1 MKQGL
6 LILQAL
12 TLLPEGPLTSFMALN
27 EKGTIGAGIVTPY
40 GLSKPSYESRGNP
53 SFDTLDSPCA
63 TPAADQDPPPKDEYD
78 TASVH
83 PFSPFY
89 SHPTTRTSFEQRASE
104 SKVNIAI
111 YQHDLESGSRI
122 AQSTDIPRSK
132 KDCTVWPGS
141 TSKKSLCCQQRS
153 RWNPLRNLSRRDK
166 LLVKILIVLLV
177 VGAAVGLGI
186 GIAKATG
193 TGIWQS
199 NNSESPIGHQG
210 SHG

>member
-1 MKQGL
+1 
-6 LILQAL
+6 
-12 TLLPEGPLTSFMALN
+12 MALN
-27 EKGTIGAGIVTPY
+27 EKGTTGTVTVTRY
-40 GLSKPSYESRGNP
+40 GLPKPPYESHGNL
-53 SFDTLDSPCA
+53 SFDTFDSSCV
-63 TPAADQDPPPKDEYD
+63 TPAADQDYLKDENN